1 MINKYTIIGPLGIL
15 IFSSGLCI
23 FGEAIIRKYQ
33 NLDFFTIG
41 TISLILI
48 NAGICIM
55 IKSKELSN

>member
-1 MINKYTIIGPLGIL
+1 MINKYTITGTLGIL

-33 NLDFFTIG
+33 DLDFFLIG

-48 NAGICIM
+48 NAGICLM
-55 IKSKELSN
+55 INSKELSN

>member
-1 MINKYTIIGPLGIL
+1 MINKYTIIGTLGIL

-33 NLDFFTIG
+33 NLDFLTIG

>member
-1 MINKYTIIGPLGIL
+1 MINKYTIIGTLGIL

-33 NLDFFTIG
+33 DLDFFLIG

-48 NAGICIM
+48 NTGICIM
-55 IKSKELSN
+55 INSKELSN

>member
-1 MINKYTIIGPLGIL
+1 MINKYTIIGTLGIL
-15 IFSSGLCI
+15 IFISGLCI

>member
-1 MINKYTIIGPLGIL
+1 MINKYTIKGTLGIL

-33 NLDFFTIG
+33 DLDFFLIG

-55 IKSKELSN
+55 INSKELSN

>member
-1 MINKYTIIGPLGIL
+1 MINKYTIVGTLGIL
-15 IFSSGLCI
+15 IFSSGLCV

-48 NAGICIM
+48 NAGICII

>member
-1 MINKYTIIGPLGIL
+1 MINKYTITGTLGIL

-33 NLDFFTIG
+33 DLDFFLIG
-41 TISLILI
+41 TISLILT

-55 IKSKELSN
+55 INSKELSN

>member
-1 MINKYTIIGPLGIL
+1 MINKYTITGTLGIL

-33 NLDFFTIG
+33 DLDFFLIG

-55 IKSKELSN
+55 INSKELSN

>member
-1 MINKYTIIGPLGIL
+1 MINKYTITGTLGIL

-33 NLDFFTIG
+33 DLDFFLIG

-55 IKSKELSN
+55 INSKKLSN